1 MAIYNLGSINIDNF
15 YQMAHI
21 PTPGEAIAAGHMSVG
36 LGGKGANMSV
46 AAARGAARVVHIGA
60 IGVEGTWTR
69 DRLMEYG
76 VDTRFI
82 IDGTRTGHAIIC
94 VAEDGE
100 NAITLFTGANH
111 EITSD
116 LIGSSLSEAQT
127 GDIFV
132 TQNETNAQAQACEM
146 AKRLGLRVAYAAAP
160 FDAGAVQAVL
170 PHIDMLIMNQV
181 EADQLTNALGLRPDQ
196 LDVQDVIIT
205 LGADGCR
212 WFDNQMGRVHEHAAI
227 PADVVDTTGAGDTFT
242 GYILAGLDRGMP
254 MEQAI
259 RLASQ
264 AASIMVSR
272 QGTADVIPDL
282 KDIQDKFG
290 NV

>member
-15 YQMAHI
+15 YQVAHI
-21 PTPGEAIAAGHMSVG
+21 PTPGETIAAGHMSVG

-69 DRLMEYG
+69 DRLIEYG

-146 AKRLGLRVAYAAAP
+146 AKQLGLRVVYAAAP

-196 LDVQDVIIT
+196 MDVQDVIIT

>member
-15 YQMAHI
+15 YQVAHI
-21 PTPGEAIAAGHMSVG
+21 PTPGETIAAGHMSVG

-60 IGVEGTWTR
+60 IGVGGTWTR

-196 LDVQDVIIT
+196 LDVQDLIVT

-227 PADVVDTTGAGDTFT
+227 PADIVDTTGAGDTFT

>member
-15 YQMAHI
+15 YQVPHI
-21 PTPGEAIAAGHMSVG
+21 PAPGETIAAGHMSVG

-46 AAARGAARVVHIGA
+46 AARGAACGA
-60 IGVEGTWTR
+60 YWCHWRRRHWTR
-69 DRLMEYG
+69 DRLTEW

-132 TQNETNAQAQACEM
+132 TQNETNAQEQACEM

-170 PHIDMLIMNQV
+170 PYIDMLIMNQI

-196 LDVQDVIIT
+196 LDVRMS
-205 LGADGCR
+205 L
-212 WFDNQMGRVHEHAAI
+212 
-227 PADVVDTTGAGDTFT
+227 
-242 GYILAGLDRGMP
+242 
-254 MEQAI
+254 
-259 RLASQ
+259 
-264 AASIMVSR
+264 
-272 QGTADVIPDL
+272 
-282 KDIQDKFG
+282 
-290 NV
+290 

>member
-15 YQMAHI
+15 YQVPHI
-21 PTPGEAIAAGHMSVG
+21 PAPGETIAAGHMSMG

-60 IGVEGTWTR
+60 IGAEGVWAR
-69 DRLMEYG
+69 DRLTEYG

-82 IDGTRTGHAIIC
+82 VDGTRTGHAIIC

-132 TQNETNAQAQACEM
+132 TQNETNAQEEACEM

-160 FDAGAVQAVL
+160 FGAGAVQAVL
-170 PHIDMLIMNQV
+170 PYIDMLILNQI
-181 EADQLTNALGLRPDQ
+181 EA
-196 LDVQDVIIT
+196 
-205 LGADGCR
+205 
-212 WFDNQMGRVHEHAAI
+212 
-227 PADVVDTTGAGDTFT
+227 
-242 GYILAGLDRGMP
+242 
-254 MEQAI
+254 
-259 RLASQ
+259 
-264 AASIMVSR
+264 
-272 QGTADVIPDL
+272 
-282 KDIQDKFG
+282 
-290 NV
+290 

>member
-15 YQMAHI
+15 YQVRQI
-21 PTPGEAIAAGHMSVG
+21 PAPGETIAAGDMSVG

-60 IGVEGTWTR
+60 IGAEGAWTR
-69 DRLMEYG
+69 NRLTEYG

-82 IDGTRTGHAIIC
+82 VDGARTGHAIIC

-132 TQNETNAQAQACEM
+132 TQNEINAQEQACEM
-146 AKRLGLRVAYAAAP
+146 AKRLGLRVVYAAAP

-170 PHIDMLIMNQV
+170 PHIDTLIMNQI
-181 EADQLTNALGLRPDQ
+181 EADQLTNALGLRPYQ
-196 LDVQDVIIT
+196 LGVRDVIVT

-212 WFDNQMGRVHEHAAI
+212 WFDNKNGQR
-227 PADVVDTTGAGDTFT
+227 
-242 GYILAGLDRGMP
+242 
-254 MEQAI
+254 
-259 RLASQ
+259 
-264 AASIMVSR
+264 
-272 QGTADVIPDL
+272 
-282 KDIQDKFG
+282 
-290 NV
+290 

>member
-15 YQMAHI
+15 YQVAHI
-21 PTPGEAIAAGHMSVG
+21 PTPGETIAAGHMSVG

-69 DRLMEYG
+69 DRLIEYG

-146 AKRLGLRVAYAAAP
+146 AKQLGLRVAYAAAP

-196 LDVQDVIIT
+196 MDVQDVIIT

>member
-1 MAIYNLGSINIDNF
+1 MSIYNLGSINIDNF
-15 YQMAHI
+15 YKVPHI
-21 PTPGEAIAAGHMSVG
+21 PASGETIAASNMSIG

-60 IGVEGTWTR
+60 VGLDGKWTR
-69 DRLMEYG
+69 DRLTEYG

-82 IDGTRTGHAIIC
+82 VDGTHTGHAIIC
-94 VAEDGE
+94 VADDGE

-132 TQNETNAQAQACEM
+132 TQNETNGQAEACEM
-146 AKRLGLRVAYAAAP
+146 AKQLGLRVAYAAAP
-160 FDAGAVQAVL
+160 FDAMAVQAVL
-170 PHIDMLIMNQV
+170 PYIDMLIMNQI
-181 EADQLTNALGLRPDQ
+181 EADQLTQALGLRPDQ
-196 LDVQDVIIT
+196 LDVQDVIVT
-205 LGADGCR
+205 LGGDGSR
-212 WFDNQMGRVHEHAAI
+212 WFDNQVSMIREYPAI
-227 PADVVDTTGAGDTFT
+227 PTDVVDTTGAGDTFT

-282 KDIQDKFG
+282 KDIQDQFG
-290 NV
+290 AG

>member
-15 YQMAHI
+15 YQVAHI
-21 PTPGEAIAAGHMSVG
+21 PTPGETIAAGHMSVG

-69 DRLMEYG
+69 DRLIEYG

-146 AKRLGLRVAYAAAP
+146 AKQLGLRVVYAAAP

-282 KDIQDKFG
+282 KDIQDQFG
-290 NV
+290 IP

>member
-1 MAIYNLGSINIDNF
+1 
-15 YQMAHI
+15 
-21 PTPGEAIAAGHMSVG
+21 
-36 LGGKGANMSV
+36 MSV

-60 IGVEGTWTR
+60 IGAEGTWTR

-76 VDTRFI
+76 VDTQFI

-196 LDVQDVIIT
+196 LDVQDVIVT

>member
-15 YQMAHI
+15 YQVAHI
-21 PTPGEAIAAGHMSVG
+21 PTPGETIAAGHMSVG

-196 LDVQDVIIT
+196 LDVQDVIVT
-205 LGADGCR
+205 LGADGCC

>member
-15 YQMAHI
+15 YQVPHI
-21 PTPGEAIAAGHMSVG
+21 PAPRETIAAGHMSVG

-60 IGVEGTWTR
+60 IGAEGAWTR
-69 DRLMEYG
+69 DRLTEYG

-82 IDGTRTGHAIIC
+82 VDGTRTGHAIIC

-132 TQNETNAQAQACEM
+132 TQNETNAQEEACEM

-160 FDAGAVQAVL
+160 FGAGAVQAVL
-170 PHIDMLIMNQV
+170 PYIDMLILNQIEV
-181 EADQLTNALGLRPDQ
+181 DQLTNALGLRPNQ
-196 LDVQDVIIT
+196 LDVNDVIVT

-212 WFDNQMGRVHEHAAI
+212 WFDNQNGYVNDYPAI
-227 PADVVDTTGAGDTFT
+227 TTDVVDTTGAGDTFT

-282 KDIQDKFG
+282 KDIQDRFG
-290 NV
+290 VS

>member
-15 YQMAHI
+15 YQVAHI
-21 PTPGEAIAAGHMSVG
+21 PTPGETIAAGHMSVG

-69 DRLMEYG
+69 DRLIEYG

-146 AKRLGLRVAYAAAP
+146 AKQLGLRVVYAAAP

-196 LDVQDVIIT
+196 LDVQDVIVT

-212 WFDNQMGRVHEHAAI
+212 WFDNQMGRVHEHATI

>member
-15 YQMAHI
+15 YQVPHI
-21 PTPGEAIAAGHMSVG
+21 PAPGETIAARHVSAG
-36 LGGKGANMSV
+36 LGGKGANVSV

-60 IGVEGTWTR
+60 IGADGIWTR
-69 DRLMEYG
+69 DRLTEYG
-76 VDTRFI
+76 VDTRFVV
-82 IDGTRTGHAIIC
+82 DGTRTGHAIIS

-100 NAITLFTGANH
+100 NAITLFKGANH

-160 FDAGAVQAVL
+160 FDARAVQAVL
-170 PHIDMLIMNQV
+170 HHIDLLIMNQI
-181 EADQLTNALGLRPDQ
+181 EADQLTNALLLRPNQ
-196 LDVQDVIIT
+196 LGVQDVIIT

-212 WFDNQMGRVHEHAAI
+212 WFDNQNGRVQDYLAI
-227 PADVVDTTGAGDTFT
+227 QTDVVDTTGAGDTFT
-242 GYILAGLDRGMP
+242 GYISAGMDPVVCQWNRRSALHHRPRPLWYGVKV
-254 MEQAI
+254 QRTSFQI
-259 RLASQ
+259 
-264 AASIMVSR
+264 
-272 QGTADVIPDL
+272 
-282 KDIQDKFG
+282 
-290 NV
+290 

>member
-1 MAIYNLGSINIDNF
+1 MQRDICLWALGEGRE
-15 YQMAHI
+15 YVRCRC
-21 PTPGEAIAAGHMSVG
+21 P
-36 LGGKGANMSV
+36 
-46 AAARGAARVVHIGA
+46 GAARVVHIGA
-60 IGVEGTWTR
+60 IGAEGAWTR
-69 DRLMEYG
+69 DRLTEYG

-82 IDGTRTGHAIIC
+82 VDGTRTSHAIIC

-132 TQNETNAQAQACEM
+132 TQNETNAQEQACEM

-170 PHIDMLIMNQV
+170 PYIDMLIMNQI

-196 LDVQDVIIT
+196 LDVRDVIVT
-205 LGADGCR
+205 LGADGAVGLI
-212 WFDNQMGRVHEHAAI
+212 MKMIASMII
-227 PADVVDTTGAGDTFT
+227 P
-242 GYILAGLDRGMP
+242 R
-254 MEQAI
+254 
-259 RLASQ
+259 
-264 AASIMVSR
+264 SR
-272 QGTADVIPDL
+272 QMLLIQRALGTRLRVI
-282 KDIQDKFG
+282 FWRG
-290 NV
+290 

>member
-15 YQMAHI
+15 YQVPHI
-21 PTPGEAIAAGHMSVG
+21 PAPGETIAAGHMSVG

-60 IGVEGTWTR
+60 IGAEGAWTR
-69 DRLMEYG
+69 DRLTEYG

-82 IDGTRTGHAIIC
+82 VDGTRTGHAIIC

-132 TQNETNAQAQACEM
+132 TQNETNAQEQACEM

-160 FDAGAVQAVL
+160 FDAEAVQAVL
-170 PHIDMLIMNQV
+170 PYIDMLIMNQI

-196 LDVQDVIIT
+196 LDVRDVIVPLVQMGAVGLIMKMIASMIIPRSRQMWLIQRA
-205 LGADGCR
+205 LGTRLRVIFWRGWTAECR
-212 WFDNQMGRVHEHAAI
+212 WNRRSALHRRPHPSWSRVR
-227 PADVVDTTGAGDTFT
+227 VQRMLFQT
-242 GYILAGLDRGMP
+242 
-254 MEQAI
+254 
-259 RLASQ
+259 
-264 AASIMVSR
+264 
-272 QGTADVIPDL
+272 
-282 KDIQDKFG
+282 
-290 NV
+290 

>member
-15 YQMAHI
+15 YQVAHI
-21 PTPGEAIAAGHMSVG
+21 PTPGETIVAGHMSVG

-181 EADQLTNALGLRPDQ
+181 EADQLSNALGLRPDQ
-196 LDVQDVIIT
+196 LDVQDVIVT

-212 WFDNQMGRVHEHAAI
+212 WFDNQMGRVHENAAI

>member
-15 YQMAHI
+15 YQVAHI
-21 PTPGEAIAAGHMSVG
+21 PTPGETIAAGHMSVG

-116 LIGSSLSEAQT
+116 LVGSSLSEAQT

-196 LDVQDVIIT
+196 LDVQDVIVT

-227 PADVVDTTGAGDTFT
+227 SADVVDTTGAGDTFT

-259 RLASQ
+259 RLALQ
-264 AASIMVSR
+264 GASIMVSR
-272 QGTADVIPDL
+272 QGTADAIPDL
-282 KDIQDKFG
+282 KDIQDRFG

>member
-1 MAIYNLGSINIDNF
+1 
-15 YQMAHI
+15 
-21 PTPGEAIAAGHMSVG
+21 
-36 LGGKGANMSV
+36 MSV

-60 IGVEGTWTR
+60 IGVGGTWTR

-196 LDVQDVIIT
+196 LDVQDVIVT